1 MFKSTERKLYE
12 KEIESLKQQNK
23 DLLARCERAEK
34 YMNEY
39 KELNKQM
46 QLTISKYDTLYKQLK
61 KTEKC
66 LNEYQA
72 MLESK

>member
-1 MFKSTERKLYE
+1 MFRNTQRKLYE
-12 KEIESLKQQNK
+12 KEIEALKQQNK
-23 DLLARCERAEK
+23 NLLARCERAEK

-39 KELNKQM
+39 KKLNKQM
-46 QLTISKYDTLYKQLK
+46 QLTIHKYDTLYKQLK
-61 KTEKC
+61 KTEQS